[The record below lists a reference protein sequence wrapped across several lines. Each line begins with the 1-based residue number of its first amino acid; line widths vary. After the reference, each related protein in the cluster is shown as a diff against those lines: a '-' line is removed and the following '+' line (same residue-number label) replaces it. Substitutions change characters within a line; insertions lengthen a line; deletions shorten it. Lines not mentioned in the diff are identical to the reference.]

1 MLSKWCNWNND
12 DCDGNSYIRAVTI
25 LNDVITKNSS
35 DPLRTLMM
43 LSNRLMIHTKK
54 ATYEIDLLLLSFI
67 TLVWKVSGDIV
78 INSSL

>member
-1 MLSKWCNWNND
+1 MLSKWCKWNND
-12 DCDGNSYIRAVTI
+12 NCDGNSFINTVTI

-43 LSNRLMIHTKK
+43 LSNQLMIHTKK